1 MKQNDR
7 DTTNKK
13 FLSLKPGKST
23 FSLKIVFVA
32 EKKYNSI
39 LVLLRFCSIFS
50 IFSYFLLLALI
61 C

>member
-13 FLSLKPGKST
+13 FLSLKLGKST

-32 EKKYNSI
+32 EKKYKLNISFI
-39 LVLLRFCSIFS
+39 T
-50 IFSYFLLLALI
+50 FLFNI
-61 C
+61 